1 MRLLSQ
7 FLAPGEGPV
16 RRNLP
21 SLPQA
26 EGGMS
31 GVRRRCGGSSVV
43 SSARGLGTL
52 NTAPPNPSTQ
62 ARLFS
67 GNQNTHNWT
76 KRRTDNFLV
85 LKELLLLLWLF
96 CDPTLSQFPL
106 PL

>member
-52 NTAPPNPSTQ
+52 NTAPPNPSALTLWSV
-62 ARLFS
+62 R
-67 GNQNTHNWT
+67 G
-76 KRRTDNFLV
+76 RRSQQLPCKTDPVASLGSKHQV
-85 LKELLLLLWLF
+85 VS
-96 CDPTLSQFPL
+96 DSV
-106 PL
+106 